1 MQSSA
6 PGRTKCQRQ
15 TPCWR
20 GKYSSVR
27 FSKGLAQEVRG
38 TVFNGDGQRVMIQ
51 VIQSDE
57 DIQIIG
63 RHYKGTKLY
72 CGYMSITLLLI
83 CFIFSAFSAYSQT
96 EATTVDGKK
105 VILYPDR
112 TWKTLEEV
120 NKTHKKSYGDK
131 PMNILKIN
139 NGKVEIRKD
148 NGALVRTIGN
158 GDAIAAD
165 FNRDQTLVVIT
176 TVKGKVEIRKENG
189 ALVRSIGNGDAT
201 SAKWYGDEIAI
212 TTTKGKTE
220 LRKENGALIR
230 TF

>member
-1 MQSSA
+1 
-6 PGRTKCQRQ
+6 
-15 TPCWR
+15 
-20 GKYSSVR
+20 
-27 FSKGLAQEVRG
+27 
-38 TVFNGDGQRVMIQ
+38 MIQ
-51 VIQSDE
+51 VVQSDE
-57 DIQIIG
+57 DVQIIE
-63 RHYKGTKLY
+63 RHYKGIKLY
-72 CGYMSITLLLI
+72 YGYKSITLLVF
-83 CFIFSAFSAYSQT
+83 CFIFSALSTYSQT
-96 EATTVDGKK
+96 EATTVEGKK
-105 VILYPDR
+105 VILYPDG
-112 TWKTLEEV
+112 TWKALEEV

-189 ALVRSIGNGDAT
+189 VLVRSIGNGDAT